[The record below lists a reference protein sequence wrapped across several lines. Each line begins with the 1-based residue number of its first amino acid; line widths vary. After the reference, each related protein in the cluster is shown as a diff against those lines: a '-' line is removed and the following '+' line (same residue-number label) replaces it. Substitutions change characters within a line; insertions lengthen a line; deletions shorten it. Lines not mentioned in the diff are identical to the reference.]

1 MFIYVKVGISKFA
14 EMHGD
19 RSDFYQSTSKSDSDT
34 RCRVK
39 NVIYL

>member
-19 RSDFYQSTSKSDSDT
+19 RSDFYQSASKSDT
-34 RCRVK
+34 CRRVK